1 MQMNRKDIVLKLK
14 EILEDTI
21 GSSWELT
28 EDLRLMEDL
37 GLSSVDMLYLIIATE
52 ETFGIRFENIGIRDV
67 RTVGAVVDYIESHG
81 G

>member
-1 MQMNRKDIVLKLK
+1 MQMNRQEIVRKLK
-14 EILEDTI
+14 EILEDTV
-21 GSSWELT
+21 GDSWELT

-67 RTVGAVVDYIESHG
+67 QTVGAVVDYIEAHS
-81 G
+81 

>member
-1 MQMNRKDIVLKLK
+1 MNREEIINKLR
-14 EILEDTI
+14 EILEDTL
-21 GSSWELT
+21 GSTAEPR

-67 RTVGAVVDYIESHG
+67 RTVGAVADYLEAHLK
-81 G
+81 